1 VRRYP
6 NINRAHIDAN
16 HPHRSTDFDDYYFLL
31 LDPIG
36 ERQSVFIDGNQ
47 LPKRFAEL
55 QPNSIFR
62 VGETGF
68 GTGLTFLLGWLSF
81 LAYAPPSARL
91 QWVSTEAFPLS
102 HHDLNQALDALPL
115 PDAFIKVANQ
125 LREAWPE
132 PIPTCHRRL
141 FADGRIILDLH
152 LNDAEVVFSQL
163 SGSIDAWCLDGFSPD
178 RNPTLWTNG
187 LFRALAK
194 HSHRTSTLSTFTS
207 ARLVRDRLTDAGFS
221 VEKVQ
226 GYGGKRDR
234 LNAVFANNPEQHPWT
249 PGNHAGAMNRI
260 AIVGAGLAGAWVAQ
274 AFAQRGIAVM
284 LFEKDQPA
292 SGASGNLQGIT
303 YAKLSI
309 EATPNSLIQM
319 QSLAHLSQWFRYF
332 APDHWQQSG
341 ALLLAQDDQAR
352 SHQEKLLAALPDCY
366 LQMQS
371 VSRSDASDLAGL
383 SLNHGGLFLPD
394 AGWLNPKGC
403 VSELLTNP
411 RIEVKPYQR
420 ILHAE
425 TSKDGTLLTI
435 QSPTDL
441 EEQQVVDLVIW
452 TNALEASQFI
462 DMHLPLKPVRGQIT
476 QISSVPAL
484 RMPICGDAYVAPA
497 ANGMMTCG
505 ATYAPNSDDL
515 EPRVDDDFTNLAAA
529 NSLLQHPAWTA
540 KDILGHRVSLR
551 TATPD
556 YAPIV
561 GQIADPRDWDSRLDG
576 LKYDA
581 SFQPSE
587 ALPYLNGQYVLAG
600 LGSRGTLTAPI
611 TAELVVSQIL
621 GEVLPV
627 SEAVRDALAPDR
639 FFRRQLIRGLN

>member
-1 VRRYP
+1 
-6 NINRAHIDAN
+6 
-16 HPHRSTDFDDYYFLL
+16 
-31 LDPIG
+31 
-36 ERQSVFIDGNQ
+36 
-47 LPKRFAEL
+47 
-55 QPNSIFR
+55 
-62 VGETGF
+62 
-68 GTGLTFLLGWLSF
+68 
-81 LAYAPPSARL
+81 
-91 QWVSTEAFPLS
+91 
-102 HHDLNQALDALPL
+102 
-115 PDAFIKVANQ
+115 
-125 LREAWPE
+125 
-132 PIPTCHRRL
+132 
-141 FADGRIILDLH
+141 
-152 LNDAEVVFSQL
+152 
-163 SGSIDAWCLDGFSPD
+163 
-178 RNPTLWTNG
+178 
-187 LFRALAK
+187 
-194 HSHRTSTLSTFTS
+194 
-207 ARLVRDRLTDAGFS
+207 
-221 VEKVQ
+221 
-226 GYGGKRDR
+226 
-234 LNAVFANNPEQHPWT
+234 
-249 PGNHAGAMNRI
+249 
-260 AIVGAGLAGAWVAQ
+260 
-274 AFAQRGIAVM
+274 
-284 LFEKDQPA
+284 
-292 SGASGNLQGIT
+292 
-303 YAKLSI
+303 
-309 EATPNSLIQM
+309 
-319 QSLAHLSQWFRYF
+319 
-332 APDHWQQSG
+332 
-341 ALLLAQDDQAR
+341 
-352 SHQEKLLAALPDCY
+352 
-366 LQMQS
+366 
-371 VSRSDASDLAGL
+371 
-383 SLNHGGLFLPD
+383 
-394 AGWLNPKGC
+394 
-403 VSELLTNP
+403 
-411 RIEVKPYQR
+411 VKPYQR

-497 ANGMMTCG
+497 TNGMMTCG

-529 NSLLQHPAWTA
+529 NSLLQHPAWTT